1 MRAILRP
8 LEFLIF
14 ELLHIRQ
21 SIFGLKL
28 KIVMVFF
35 GRSGLRF
42 IITFRI
48 DLCSQQQCLWPFLR
62 IEIHNL
68 ELKLWNFTCKTIYL
82 RIRAKSLII
91 LWKNRFVLWNFTSNM
106 DISLFLYCKPIQ
118 ESVTLVVHVSLI
130 AYQHWIVL
138 SGNPYHDY
146 QSLLAS
152 MALLFITAVRK
163 TPFYTY
169 SHKKQNA

>member
-1 MRAILRP
+1 MIAILRP

-14 ELLHIRQ
+14 EFLHIRQ

-35 GRSGLRF
+35 GRSGLCF

-48 DLCSQQQCLWPFLR
+48 NLCSQQQYLWPFLR

-68 ELKLWNFTCKTIYL
+68 ELKLRNFTCKTNYL
-82 RIRAKSLII
+82 RVRPKSLII

-106 DISLFLYCKPIQ
+106 DTSLFFYCKPIQ
-118 ESVTLVVHVSLI
+118 ESVTLVVHIPLI
-130 AYQHWIVL
+130 A
-138 SGNPYHDY
+138 
-146 QSLLAS
+146 
-152 MALLFITAVRK
+152 
-163 TPFYTY
+163 
-169 SHKKQNA
+169 